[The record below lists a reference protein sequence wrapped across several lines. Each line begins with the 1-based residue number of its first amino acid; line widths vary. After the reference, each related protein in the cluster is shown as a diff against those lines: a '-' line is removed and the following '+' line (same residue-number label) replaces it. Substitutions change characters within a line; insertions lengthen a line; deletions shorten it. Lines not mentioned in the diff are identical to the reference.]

1 MSSFEIAMAIVMLA
15 GLVGVVVPVFPGLIL
30 VAGAGLVWATQ
41 QGSVAAWT
49 VAIVMTVAGAAGI
62 VASTVLPARRATASG
77 APAWIVIAGGIGVVI
92 GFFVV
97 PVIGAFIGFPAG
109 VLVAEVIRRRSLGPA
124 WRATLEALK
133 GVALGIVIQ
142 LAFGV
147 AMIALWLVGVSAT

>member
-1 MSSFEIAMAIVMLA
+1 MSSFEIALAIVMLV
-15 GLVGVVVPVFPGLIL
+15 GLVGVVVPIFPGLIL
-30 VAGAGLVWATQ
+30 VAGAGIVWAAQ

-49 VAIVMTVAGAAGI
+49 VAIVMTMAGAAGI

-77 APAWIVIAGGIGVVI
+77 APAWIVVAGGIGVVI

-109 VLVAEVIRRRSLGPA
+109 VLVAEVIRRRRLGPA

-142 LAFGV
+142 LGSGV